1 MKYYKNYGKISI
13 DATYFLGHFGTMG
26 KMYEGR
32 DFMNNNK
39 GNKGFITFVIIIVL
53 VTVTE
58 FILFIKPGVLTEKR
72 RERLRNEG
80 SGTSV
85 AQSDGGRGKNTISG
99 GSKVSTEE
107 TGEKTQKSTAEAT
120 DDTTEKKT
128 KKTTAS
134 VTEESTEKVTEKT
147 TEKKTKKTTEV
158 STEESTEKTT
168 EKKTKKTTA
177 ETTEES
183 TEKTT
188 EKKTKKTTEV
198 KTEET
203 TEESDFFSTDE
214 RPGLRDFDW
223 FIEDY
228 MNGNYI
234 ENAVD
239 ITDHKALNGGWK
251 VMLFTDPYNTMN
263 SYSLRFLNGTMTTSG
278 NKVKLTLDY
287 YRMYEGG
294 DGSYVDETDRQ
305 KETFSS
311 EWQNMFVEFD
321 TGYSKIT
328 VYYFCEKG
336 GKQYAIGNV
345 EWISG
350 EYGYFAMVRP

>member
-1 MKYYKNYGKISI
+1 MKCYKNYGKISI

-128 KKTTAS
+128 TAA
-134 VTEESTEKVTEKT
+134 VTDESTEKVTEKT

-158 STEESTEKTT
+158 S
-168 EKKTKKTTA
+168 
-177 ETTEES
+177 TEES

-263 SYSLRFLNGTMTTSG
+263 AYSLRFLNGTMTTSG

>member
-99 GSKVSTEE
+99 GSKVSTEK

-128 KKTTAS
+128 KKTTAA

-158 STEESTEKTT
+158 STEES
-168 EKKTKKTTA
+168 
-177 ETTEES
+177 
-183 TEKTT
+183 
-188 EKKTKKTTEV
+188 
-198 KTEET
+198 TEET

-263 SYSLRFLNGTMTTSG
+263 AYSLRFLNGTMTTSG

-294 DGSYVDETDRQ
+294 DDSYVDETDRQ

>member
-128 KKTTAS
+128 KKTTAA

-158 STEESTEKTT
+158 STEES
-168 EKKTKKTTA
+168 
-177 ETTEES
+177 
-183 TEKTT
+183 
-188 EKKTKKTTEV
+188 
-198 KTEET
+198 TEET

-263 SYSLRFLNGTMTTSG
+263 AYSLRFLNGTMTTSG

>member
-1 MKYYKNYGKISI
+1 MKCYKNYGKISI

-128 KKTTAS
+128 TAA
-134 VTEESTEKVTEKT
+134 VTDESTEKVTEKT

-158 STEESTEKTT
+158 S
-168 EKKTKKTTA
+168 
-177 ETTEES
+177 TEES

-263 SYSLRFLNGTMTTSG
+263 AYSLRFLNGTMTTSD

>member
-1 MKYYKNYGKISI
+1 
-13 DATYFLGHFGTMG
+13 
-26 KMYEGR
+26 
-32 DFMNNNK
+32 
-39 GNKGFITFVIIIVL
+39 
-53 VTVTE
+53 
-58 FILFIKPGVLTEKR
+58 
-72 RERLRNEG
+72 
-80 SGTSV
+80 
-85 AQSDGGRGKNTISG
+85 
-99 GSKVSTEE
+99 
-107 TGEKTQKSTAEAT
+107 
-120 DDTTEKKT
+120 
-128 KKTTAS
+128 
-134 VTEESTEKVTEKT
+134 
-147 TEKKTKKTTEV
+147 
-158 STEESTEKTT
+158 
-168 EKKTKKTTA
+168 
-177 ETTEES
+177 
-183 TEKTT
+183 
-188 EKKTKKTTEV
+188 
-198 KTEET
+198 
-203 TEESDFFSTDE
+203 
-214 RPGLRDFDW
+214 
-223 FIEDY
+223 

-263 SYSLRFLNGTMTTSG
+263 AYSLRFLNGTMTTSG

-294 DGSYVDETDRQ
+294 DGSCVDETDRQ

>member
-13 DATYFLGHFGTMG
+13 EATYFLGHFGTMG

-107 TGEKTQKSTAEAT
+107 NGEKTQKSTAEAT

-128 KKTTAS
+128 KKTTAA

-158 STEESTEKTT
+158 S
-168 EKKTKKTTA
+168 
-177 ETTEES
+177 TEES

-263 SYSLRFLNGTMTTSG
+263 AYSLRFLNGTMTTSG